1 MTDIVAIDG
10 PAGSGK
16 SSVAKS
22 IARELGFLHVDTG
35 AIYRSLA
42 YAAMKAGISL
52 EDPKALANLAL
63 SLQEINS
70 SLEIR
75 TEQMGNA
82 ASQISQYSEVRA
94 NLLELQRRFGRQSK
108 TGAVLEGRDIGT
120 VVFPNAKYKFFLTAS
135 AEQRAKRRLL
145 ELEQRGE
152 KADYAEILQDLT
164 KRDERDKNRAAAPL
178 VAAKDAILIDTSECS
193 LEQVVE
199 QIKNKICLQNQPLF

>member
-1 MTDIVAIDG
+1 MTDIISIDG

-22 IARELGFLHVDTG
+22 IARELGLLHVDTG

-42 YAAMKAGISL
+42 YAAIKAGISL
-52 EDPKALANLAL
+52 EDPKALASLAL

-70 SLEIR
+70 SPEIR

-164 KRDERDKNRAAAPL
+164 TRDERDKNRAIAPL

-199 QIKNKICLQNQPLF
+199 EIKNNISPQRS